1 MTAGVWEPAGR
12 ECRQAGM
19 DACGQE
25 EAISEPRHGAAHPP
39 SKRTLAP
46 RFALIWHEGALR
58 PCRNCRTGGLG
69 WLTLEG

>member
-46 RFALIWHEGALR
+46 RFALIWHEGAL
-58 PCRNCRTGGLG
+58 PYTD
-69 WLTLEG
+69 WLNSSLYISLIG